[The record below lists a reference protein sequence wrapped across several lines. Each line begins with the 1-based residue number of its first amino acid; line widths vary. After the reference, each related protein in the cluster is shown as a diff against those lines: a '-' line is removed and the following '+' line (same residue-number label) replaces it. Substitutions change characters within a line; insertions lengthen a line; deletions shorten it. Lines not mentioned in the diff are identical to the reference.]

1 MFFLLLDCDTFT
13 GVRTILLSCL
23 LLAFLANYTPY
34 AEDGISPSGADG
46 PAEAEDEQ
54 AATPANDA
62 GEEITVA
69 EVEAPEALLELDIG
83 DADVDFVLEGV
94 WRASMFGSVGEY
106 DFPDLDGGWVFEQ
119 NPDLTF
125 SIWLLNRFFVE
136 ASVIG
141 DFTIKDLLEQEY
153 NYWDQNYILMGY
165 LGQEGEFLKRI
176 LIGSKDVSI
185 DPFPFIDV
193 PEPGLASLGVE
204 AVMGT
209 GMSEHQ
215 LLLRYDNNEPDSLTY
230 IGSNLVSEQIIALDE
245 YIQGRFFKLPD
256 ENVDDLEVY
265 IEDDF
270 GPYSGDDGNN
280 YRKADSDDAVL
291 DSEEGTVLLTE
302 AAEGSV
308 LVYYSKSGTE
318 VGDDEIIPP
327 PEYIKVDAF
336 PAQISGKL
344 DVNPAS
350 EPEDFSWSLT
360 YLGQD
365 MSDRRVTLIP
375 STRSYPYLRLYKP
388 DEFSPFEILSSYEIE
403 EPIPE
408 DLTRFRVSIVNKAD
422 RNRGATSP
430 VEFRLTPETEYVTA
444 YVDPDLRN
452 DLRNLYPFLDDYEAS
467 PIFDDANLLYG
478 PLADAKPGYLDY
490 EILVSELTPV
500 SVYQVGSDVVPG
512 SVRILRNGITETR
525 YEVDYELGTI
535 TFLAEIAEDDRLV
548 VNFRRKESRVNNGD
562 ILFAWGNTLSF
573 GEAFNLQ
580 LATGVR
586 WNFLSGAFSEET
598 YSRTGSVLASASADG
613 TIGPLT
619 YEASLGGAYTN
630 PDTTGVLRLL
640 SMERDVVN
648 PPESP
653 LYLTTTSFADGDVV
667 VEMPVDTE
675 LLPAYPEEP
684 DFHPF
689 AEVQRVLKVDWEV
702 PSANSAEWKVQGHTD
717 TDNEAVEYRNIV
729 FYYKLPVTNVI
740 AAGSVLQFQL
750 LDLDGKGVTWEIPAE
765 ANKTDPWR
773 KIVVSLEDE
782 KVYDGNG
789 NSLSGSSVAVD
800 PGYGSFSQ
808 FSVKM
813 TGINTPDNQGE
824 LYLDELHLTE
834 PRGALGAAATLD
846 LELMLPGAV
855 LTVGDYAL
863 IHDLALRESAS
874 FSSRGF
880 STLYGQPAQTRST
893 RSATELDLGL
903 AFLDLGIDFAVAT
916 NDGTVA
922 LAAGHNVTV
931 PNISFPVVFSEAFRL
946 SGPATDPLTIEEF
959 PQFSREQTE
968 IQRANTLSLSASP
981 FVLLDLSAAAGTIEN
996 VLSFSWAADLSLTP
1010 GPVSLQNN
1018 LSVSGSVDGFV
1029 LPPGGYFANWI
1040 NGYALLVPYNTLA
1053 GFAGTDCWEP
1063 GLELERR
1070 ADVTMDWS
1078 AVTLPVG
1085 VGVMWRHG
1093 FHSYDYDFPASTGTL
1108 QSTAEMELSLPIRWQ
1123 EGGTNVF
1130 SITPGY
1136 RRNLNVV
1143 NSEPGLLDFSDDI
1156 PRSFETIY
1164 NQSYLYNQF
1173 PFVELYSVAAEQLF
1187 MDLSEFYGLDKADYG
1202 AEAYIQLSR
1211 RFSSRIR
1218 DLFLPSFFE
1227 LGFKKSFVKN
1237 EDLTDLYNTYTL
1249 EAQSTALNL
1258 FGAFGAYPLFPFYRT
1273 DEFTTSLSL
1282 SLDVLTYTG
1291 NATLGDWQAAQ
1302 PSQATAKSA
1311 EFILDHFFSFEGQN
1325 DNALTFENR
1334 LNLLYDWTSDE
1345 VYAEYGTKWGWG
1357 ETVKLLYN
1365 WSRYPENGVNLPLIP
1380 EDVGKEGHWSHQDS
1394 LIVELRGPGEQIS
1407 YHPLNL
1413 LVSHESTAVLP
1424 EYGEIS
1430 AEISVGLDMEKT
1442 SAADSGDWRSGL
1454 RGGIS
1459 VEIQF

>member
-1 MFFLLLDCDTFT
+1 M
-13 GVRTILLSCL
+13 VE
-23 LLAFLANYTPY
+23 N
-34 AEDGISPSGADG
+34 
-46 PAEAEDEQ
+46 EQ
-54 AATPANDA
+54 AATPADGA
-62 GEEITVA
+62 GEGATIT
-69 EVEAPEALLELDIG
+69 EGEAPEALFDLDIG
-83 DADVDFVLEGV
+83 DAEVDFVLEGV
-94 WRASMFGSVGEY
+94 WRASVFGSIGAY
-106 DFPDLDGGWVFEQ
+106 DFPDLNGGWVFEQ

-141 DFTIKDLLEQEY
+141 DFSITNETQIDELLEQDY

-165 LGQEGEFLKRI
+165 LGQEEEFLKRI

-193 PEPGLASLGVE
+193 PEPGLSSLGVE

-230 IGSNLVSEQIIALDE
+230 LGSNLVSEQVFALDE
-245 YIQGRFFKLPD
+245 YIRGRFFKLPD
-256 ENVDDLEVY
+256 GNVDDLEVY
-265 IEDDF
+265 IEDEF
-270 GPYSGDDGNN
+270 GPYNGDDGNN
-280 YRKADSDDAVL
+280 YRKADSDDAVV
-291 DSEEGTVLLTE
+291 DSAEGTVFLTE

-318 VGDDEIIPP
+318 VGDDPN
-327 PEYIKVDAF
+327 YTVVDAF
-336 PAQISGKL
+336 PFQVSGKL
-344 DVNPAS
+344 DVDPAS
-350 EPEDFSWSLT
+350 EPEDFNWSLN
-360 YLGQD
+360 YLGQA
-365 MSDRRVTLIP
+365 MSTRRVTLTP
-375 STRSYPYLRLYKP
+375 STRTHPYLRLYKP

-403 EPIPE
+403 EPVPE

-422 RNRGATSP
+422 RNREASSP
-430 VEFRLTPETEYVTA
+430 IEFRLTPEEEYITA
-444 YVDPDLRN
+444 YVDPDLRD

-512 SVRILRNGITETR
+512 SVQILRNGITETR
-525 YEVDYELGTI
+525 FEVDYELGTI
-535 TFLAEIAEDDRLV
+535 TFFTEIAEDDRLV
-548 VNFRRKESRVNNGD
+548 VSFRRKESQVNNGD

-573 GEAFNLQ
+573 GEALNLQ

-586 WNFLSGAFSEET
+586 WNFLSGSFSEET
-598 YSRTGSVLASASADG
+598 YSRTGSVLASAGLNG

-640 SMERDVVN
+640 SMEQDVAE

-653 LYLTTTSFADGDVV
+653 FYLTTTSFADGDVV
-667 VEMPVDTE
+667 VEMIEEIDTIPPIDVDVEDE
-675 LLPAYPEEP
+675 LENLVSDPDFTYQELADAYSDDP

-689 AEVQRVLKVDWEV
+689 GEQQRVLKVYWNNTGGADGSWM
-702 PSANSAEWKVQGHTD
+702 VQNYTD
-717 TDNEAVEYRNIV
+717 VDNQDVAYRNIV
-729 FYYKLPVTNVI
+729 FYYLVSTEPGNVI
-740 AAGSVLQFQL
+740 NTTSVLQFEL
-750 LDLDGKGVTWEIPAE
+750 LDMNDQGVRWSIQMLAGNRT
-765 ANKTDPWR
+765 NLWR
-773 KIVVSLEDE
+773 KITVSLEDE
-782 KVYDGNG
+782 VAYAGNG
-789 NSLSGSSVAVD
+789 TPVAGSSVTID
-800 PGYGSFSQ
+800 PVYGSFDQ

-813 TGINTPDNQGE
+813 TDIDAGNTAT

-855 LTVGDYAL
+855 LAVGDYAL

-880 STLYGQPAQTRST
+880 STLYGRPAQTRSM
-893 RSATELDLGL
+893 RSATELGLGL
-903 AFLDLGIDFAVAT
+903 AFADLGIDFAVAA
-916 NDGTVA
+916 NNESVA
-922 LAAGHNVTV
+922 LTVGHDLTIPNV
-931 PNISFPVVFSEAFRL
+931 SFPLVFSEAFRL
-946 SGPATDPLTIEEF
+946 SGPTTDPLTIEEF

-981 FVLLDLSAAAGTIEN
+981 FARLDLSAAAGTIEN
-996 VLSFSWAADLSLTP
+996 VLSQSWAADLSLTP

-1053 GFAGTDCWEP
+1053 GFATNDYWEP

-1085 VGVMWRHG
+1085 VQAVWLHA
-1093 FHSYDYDFPASTGTL
+1093 FHSYDYDLPATTGTL
-1108 QSTAEMELSLPIRWQ
+1108 KSTAQMELSLPIRWQ
-1123 EGGTNVF
+1123 KGGVNVF

-1136 RRNLNVV
+1136 RRDLDVV
-1143 NSEPGLLDFSDDI
+1143 NRETGLLDFSDDI

-1164 NQSYLYNQF
+1164 NQSYLYNQL
-1173 PFVELYSVAAEQLF
+1173 PFAELYSVESEQLF
-1187 MDLSEFYGLDKADYG
+1187 MDLSEFYGLDKADYS
-1202 AEAYIQLSR
+1202 AEVYIQLSR

-1227 LGFKKSFVKN
+1227 LGLKKNFVKN

-1249 EAQSTALNL
+1249 EARSTALNL
-1258 FGAFGAYPLFPFYRT
+1258 FGAFGAYPLFAFYRT
-1273 DEFTTSLSL
+1273 DEFTTSVSV

-1291 NATLGDWQAAQ
+1291 GATLGDWQAAQ
-1302 PSQATAKSA
+1302 PSQATVKSA
-1311 EFILDHFFSFEGQN
+1311 ELIWDHFFSFEGQD

-1334 LNLLYDWTSDE
+1334 LNLLYDWASDE
-1345 VYAEYGTKWGWG
+1345 VYAEYGRKWGWG

-1365 WSRYPENGVNLPLIP
+1365 WSRYPETGVRLPLIP

-1394 LIVELRGPGEQIS
+1394 LIVEIKGPGEQIS
-1407 YHPLNL
+1407 YYPLNL

-1424 EYGEIS
+1424 EFGEIS
-1430 AEISVGLDMEKT
+1430 AEISVGCDMEKI
-1442 SAADSGDWRSGL
+1442 SAADRGDWHSGL

-1459 VEIQF
+1459 VEIEF

>member
-1 MFFLLLDCDTFT
+1 M
-13 GVRTILLSCL
+13 
-23 LLAFLANYTPY
+23 
-34 AEDGISPSGADG
+34 AEN
-46 PAEAEDEQ
+46 EQ
-54 AATPANDA
+54 AATPADGA
-62 GEEITVA
+62 GQDTTIT
-69 EVEAPEALLELDIG
+69 EDEAPEALFDLDIG
-83 DADVDFVLEGV
+83 DAEVDFVLEGV
-94 WRASMFGSVGEY
+94 WRASVFGSIGAY
-106 DFPDLDGGWVFEQ
+106 DFPDLGGGWLFEQ
-119 NPDLTF
+119 KPDLTF
-125 SIWLLNRFFVE
+125 SVWLLNRFFIE

-141 DFTIKDLLEQEY
+141 DFSITEEAPIGDLFGGGY
-153 NYWDQNYILMGY
+153 NYFDQNYILMGY
-165 LGQEGEFLKRI
+165 LGQEEEFLKRI
-176 LIGSKDVSI
+176 LIGSKDVGI

-193 PEPGLASLGVE
+193 PEAGLSTLGVE

-230 IGSNLVSEQIIALDE
+230 IGSNLVSEQVIALDQ
-245 YIQGRFFKLPD
+245 YIRGRFFKLPD
-256 ENVDDLEVY
+256 GNVDGLEVY
-265 IEDDF
+265 IEDEF
-270 GPYSGDDGNN
+270 GPYTGSDLNN

-291 DSEEGTVLLTE
+291 DSEEGTVFLTE

-308 LVYYSKSGTE
+308 LVFYTIGAAEIGDITLGVDALGGDTAGSKIDLSSTEQFRWE
-318 VGDDEIIPP
+318 VG
-327 PEYIKVDAF
+327 F
-336 PAQISGKL
+336 
-344 DVNPAS
+344 N
-350 EPEDFSWSLT
+350 

-365 MSDRRVTLIP
+365 MNDRQVIIGGDIC
-375 STRSYPYLRLYKP
+375 LRLYQP

-403 EPIPE
+403 EPVPE

-422 RNRGATSP
+422 RSREAASP
-430 VEFRLTPETEYVTA
+430 IEFRLTPEQEHVTA
-444 YVDPDLRN
+444 YVDPDLRG

-490 EILVSELTPV
+490 EILASELTPV
-500 SVYQVGSDVVPG
+500 SVYQVGADVVPG

-525 YEVDYELGTI
+525 FEVDYELGTI
-535 TFLAEIAEDDRLV
+535 TFFTEIAEDDRLV
-548 VNFRRKESRVNNGD
+548 VSFRRKESQVNNGD

-586 WNFLSGAFSEET
+586 WNFISGAFSEET
-598 YSRTGSVLASASADG
+598 YSRTGSVLASAGVDG

-640 SMERDVVN
+640 SMEREVAE

-653 LYLTTTSFADGDVV
+653 FYLTTSSFADGDVV
-667 VEMPVDTE
+667 VEMPTDTKP
-675 LLPAYPEEP
+675 LSVFPDDP

-689 AEVQRVLKVDWEV
+689 AEVQRVLKVDWKIPTADGAQWEV
-702 PSANSAEWKVQGHTD
+702 RGHTD
-717 TDNEAVEYRNIV
+717 TDNEGVEYRNIV
-729 FYYKLPVTNVI
+729 FYYKLPVADVI
-740 AAGSVLQFQL
+740 AAGSVLQFEL
-750 LDLDGKGVTWEIPAE
+750 FDLDGNGVDWTMPAA
-765 ANKTDPWR
+765 ANKTDQWR

-782 KVYDGNG
+782 KVNDGSG
-789 NSLSGSSVAVD
+789 NPVSGSTVTID
-800 PGYGSFSQ
+800 PGYGSFTQ
-808 FSVKM
+808 FTVRM

-824 LYLDELHLTE
+824 LYLDELHLSE

-846 LELMLPGAV
+846 LDLMLPGAV
-855 LTVGDYAL
+855 VTVGDYAL
-863 IHDLALRESAS
+863 IHDLALRETAS

-880 STLYGQPAQTRST
+880 STLYGQPAQTRSM

-903 AFLDLGIDFAVAT
+903 AFADLGIDFAVAT

-922 LAAGHNVTV
+922 LAAGHDVTV
-931 PNISFPVVFSEAFRL
+931 PNFPSPVVFSEAFRL
-946 SGPATDPLTIEEF
+946 SGPTTDPLTLEEF
-959 PQFSREQTE
+959 PQFSRQQTE
-968 IQRANTLSLSASP
+968 IQRANTLSLSVFP
-981 FVLLDLSAAAGTIEN
+981 FSRLNLSSTAGTIEN
-996 VLSFSWAADLSLTP
+996 VLSQSWAADLSLTP

-1053 GFAGTDCWEP
+1053 GFATSDYWEP

-1085 VGVMWRHG
+1085 VEAIWLHG
-1093 FHSYDYDFPASTGTL
+1093 FHSYDYDLPATTGTL
-1108 QSTAEMELSLPIRWQ
+1108 QSTAQMELSLPISWQ
-1123 EGGTNVF
+1123 EGGVNVF

-1136 RRNLNVV
+1136 RRNLDVV
-1143 NSEPGLLDFSDDI
+1143 NRESGLLDFSDDI

-1164 NQSYLYNQF
+1164 NQSYLYNQL
-1173 PFVELYSVAAEQLF
+1173 PFVELYSVDSEQLF
-1187 MDLSEFYGLDKADYG
+1187 MDLSEFYGLDKADYS
-1202 AEAYIQLSR
+1202 AEVYIQLSR
-1211 RFSSRIR
+1211 RFSSRIQ

-1227 LGFKKSFVKN
+1227 LGLKKSFVKN

-1249 EAQSTALNL
+1249 EARSTALNL
-1258 FGAFGAYPLFPFYRT
+1258 FGAFGAYPLFAFYRT
-1273 DEFTTSLSL
+1273 DEFTTSLSV

-1291 NATLGDWQAAQ
+1291 GATLGDWQAAQ
-1302 PSQATAKSA
+1302 PSQATVKSA
-1311 EFILDHFFSFEGQN
+1311 ELIWDHFFSFEGQD

-1345 VYAEYGTKWGWG
+1345 VYAEYGRKWGWG

-1365 WSRYPENGVNLPLIP
+1365 WSRYPETGVRLPLVP

-1394 LIVELRGPGEQIS
+1394 LIVELKGPGEQIS
-1407 YHPLNL
+1407 YYPLNL

-1424 EYGEIS
+1424 EFGEIS

-1442 SAADSGDWRSGL
+1442 SASDSGDWHSGL
-1454 RGGIS
+1454 RGGIG